1 MATRNI
7 RSNLDNKKVARLLE
21 NIVTQQLAANEN
33 TLFRNGDEITAF
45 GDYKI
50 IKHDQHFQIFKKQEH
65 IIDTAYIKTAL
76 SWCVADKFNLY
87 QLKRD
92 LIQHDISVSKHA
104 NDIIFY
110 KHIIKRSVD
119 SNHKTTVLA
128 RLSNTIGEI
137 NSAKIRLNKCIN
149 SAKYWQQ
156 KGFEN
161 ETSRLGNT

>member
-21 NIVTQQLAANEN
+21 NIVNQQLATNEN
-33 TLFRNGDEITAF
+33 TLFRYGNEITAF

-50 IKHDQHFQIFKKQEH
+50 VKHNEHFQIVKKHQH

-76 SWCVADKFNLY
+76 SWCIADKFNLY
-87 QLKRD
+87 QLKKD
-92 LIQHDISVSKHA
+92 LIQHDISVSKHE
-104 NDIIFY
+104 NDILFY
-110 KHIIKRSVD
+110 KHIIKRSAD
-119 SNHKTTVLA
+119 TDYKITALA
-128 RLSNTIGEI
+128 RLSDTVGEI
-137 NSAKIRLNKCIN
+137 NLAKIRLNKCIN

-161 ETSRLGNT
+161 ETSRLGYT